1 MRIITLSE
9 EQFVLT
15 LGDLKSP
22 ENDHVERTTIKQVS
36 FLFLVTGLNKLVRYR
51 IFL

>member
-1 MRIITLSE
+1 MSE

-36 FLFLVTGLNKLVRYR
+36 FFFVTGLNKLVRYR